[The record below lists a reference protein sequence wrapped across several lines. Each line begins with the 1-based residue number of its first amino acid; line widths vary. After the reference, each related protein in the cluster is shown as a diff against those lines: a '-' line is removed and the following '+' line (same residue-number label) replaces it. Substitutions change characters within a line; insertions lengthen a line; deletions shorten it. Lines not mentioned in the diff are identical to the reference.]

1 MKMFWKTS
9 KAKRVVASLAIAML
23 PVLLTA
29 CYPQSDSQSNAQL
42 AAIQSQLRQIES
54 RLAKLEKNNSS
65 GEWVLWLTQV
75 NRGYLG
81 GAPTAQSAYPT
92 KESCLKAAYDW
103 SLPGGKV
110 MGEDPY
116 IVQTS
121 TEQLTYRCL
130 PMGVEPFAKR

>member
-81 GAPTAQSAYPT
+81 ELLPR
-92 KESCLKAAYDW
+92 KAHIPQRKA
-103 SLPGGKV
+103 V
-110 MGEDPY
+110 
-116 IVQTS
+116 
-121 TEQLTYRCL
+121 
-130 PMGVEPFAKR
+130 